1 MRRSVQSYRRRYAL
15 GINALLGREVASQYR
30 RDERRRGALALGASD
45 VDGVEGVEFGGL
57 DLQSEERTTNII
69 RGTAPHLTVF
79 PPTSCPMR
87 CTHDSISGIARE
99 FFVGPAFLRA
109 STIEKLVCRPLSAA
123 TAAL

>member
-57 DLQSEERTTNII
+57 DLQSEERTTNIDS
-69 RGTAPHLTVF
+69 RHRTAPHGV
-79 PPTSCPMR
+79 
-87 CTHDSISGIARE
+87 
-99 FFVGPAFLRA
+99 
-109 STIEKLVCRPLSAA
+109 SAHLMSD
-123 TAAL
+123 ALHPR